1 MVNLSAKMDRII
13 SLDPEARTIKV
24 EGGVTF
30 TQINEALRKDGSMCL
45 SNLASISDITVA
57 GAIATGT
64 HGTGLKNKIL
74 ASMIKEMKV
83 MNS

>member
-1 MVNLSAKMDRII
+1 MERII

-24 EGGVTF
+24 EGGVKF
-30 TQINEALRKDGSMCL
+30 TQINEALKKDGSMCL

>member
-1 MVNLSAKMDRII
+1 MNKVIALDSKAK
-13 SLDPEARTIKV
+13 TIKV

-30 TQINEALRKDGSMCL
+30 TQINEALRKEGSMCL

-64 HGTGLKNKIL
+64 HGTGLKNRII

-83 MNS
+83 MDS

>member
-1 MVNLSAKMDRII
+1 MNKII
-13 SLDPEARTIKV
+13 ALDPKARTIKV

-30 TQINEALRKDGSMCL
+30 TQINEALRKEGSMCQ

-64 HGTGLKNKIL
+64 HGTGLKKNII

-83 MNS
+83 MDS